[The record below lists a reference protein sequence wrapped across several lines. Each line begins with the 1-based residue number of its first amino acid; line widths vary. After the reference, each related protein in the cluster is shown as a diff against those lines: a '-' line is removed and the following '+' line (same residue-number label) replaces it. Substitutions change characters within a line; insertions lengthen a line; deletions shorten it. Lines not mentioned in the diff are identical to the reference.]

1 MTGRGPAHRAT
12 LIMKNCILDAS
23 ALMSFFEDR
32 SGADKVEA
40 LLAEAA
46 EKKGR
51 LLISVINWGEVF
63 YSVWRSHGER
73 AAEAKA
79 REIGQLPIELVAVD
93 FDLAKLAASFKAEHN
108 LPYADCFA
116 AALAQVRKAALVT
129 SDKDFERVASLVKI
143 VWV

>member
-1 MTGRGPAHRAT
+1 MVDPVTGRGTAHYAT
-12 LIMKNCILDAS
+12 LRMENCILDAS
-23 ALMSFFEDR
+23 ELMSFFEDR

-51 LLISVINWGEVF
+51 LLISVVDWGEVF
-63 YSVWRSHGER
+63 YSVWRTHGER

-93 FDLAKLAASFKAEHN
+93 LDLARLVASLKAEHN
-108 LPYADCFA
+108 LLHADCFA
-116 AALAQVRKAALVT
+116 AALAQGIKATLVT
-129 SDKDFERVASLVKI
+129 SDKDFR
-143 VWV
+143 

>member
-1 MTGRGPAHRAT
+1 M
-12 LIMKNCILDAS
+12 DAS
-23 ALMSFFEDR
+23 ELMSFFEDR

-51 LLISVINWGEVF
+51 LLISVIDWGEVF
-63 YSVWRSHGER
+63 YSVWRTHGER

-93 FDLAKLAASFKAEHN
+93 LDLARLVASLKAEHN
-108 LPYADCFA
+108 LLHADCFA
-116 AALAQVRKAALVT
+116 AALAQDIKATLVT
-129 SDKDFERVASLVKI
+129 SDKDFRRVTPLAKI
-143 VWV
+143 G